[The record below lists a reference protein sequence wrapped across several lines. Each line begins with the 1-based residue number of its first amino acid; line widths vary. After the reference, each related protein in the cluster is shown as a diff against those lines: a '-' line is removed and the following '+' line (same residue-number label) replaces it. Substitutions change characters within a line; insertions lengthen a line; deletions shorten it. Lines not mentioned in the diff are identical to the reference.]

1 MNIVDIKKI
10 QKLIGSE
17 GGAAIVVDSL
27 PTENIKPNVIYAVK
41 KIDYYTSFYGLHIS
55 PLTSMSDVNTRVLD
69 DLMQKNG
76 WGTDEIT
83 EALFGGILMMGL
95 LPENLTEIS
104 NFKGYFINEYA
115 DNLFKLRTYVDEMGV
130 DFDKSFETLDD
141 LYQYLFSEEYAQAAG
156 FFTQNFTNTQA
167 KLREHNFVWSEQAL
181 PDYQLGV
188 VFTPAYEY
196 YIYNGEEWKNVD
208 DQIVVKQIN
217 SLQDTINFT
226 EEETLKLAQGA
237 KLYAL
242 PYSYGSP
249 IFINCIEI
257 GRQSIIKDGKVGI
270 WAYYKIGL
278 AFDLDGTTY
287 TEYLIDIRSNNLD
300 PNNGTIGS
308 IYCQLGTRL
317 KFWRDDISPDNW
329 KEVTDVPGY
338 KYGYFVEQWGVQA
351 KSIVE
356 VYFEIAD
363 AASGNFAPFVN
374 TNPDS
379 SISSGV
385 YGFVIYAKEKP
396 TGMMSFSY
404 DVEF

>member
-55 PLTSMSDVNTRVLD
+55 PLTSMSDVNTSVLA
-69 DLMQKNG
+69 DLMRQNG
-76 WGTDEIT
+76 WKSGEIT

-95 LPENLTEIS
+95 LPENLTKIS
-104 NFKGYFINEYA
+104 NFEGHFINEYA
-115 DNLFKLRTYVDEMGV
+115 DNLFKLRTYIADAGV
-130 DFDKSFETLDD
+130 DFDKSFEKLDD
-141 LYQYLFSEEYAQAAG
+141 LYQYLFSKEYAQSAG
-156 FFTQNFTNTQA
+156 LFTQNFTNTQT

-188 VFTPAYEY
+188 VFTPTYEY

-217 SLQDTINFT
+217 SLQGTITFT

-249 IFINCIEI
+249 IFIDCIEI
-257 GRQSIIKDGKVGI
+257 GRQSEIKDGKANI

-287 TEYLIDIRSNNLD
+287 TEYLIKIITSST
-300 PNNGTIGS
+300 GTKGS
-308 IYCQLGTRL
+308 VYCQLGTRL
-317 KFWRDDISPDNW
+317 KFWRDDISSDGW

-379 SISSGV
+379 SISSGD

>member
-27 PTENIKPNVIYAVK
+27 PTSPQPNVIYAVK

-55 PLTSMSDVNTRVLD
+55 PLTSMSDVNPSVLD

-76 WGTDEIT
+76 WKTDEIT
-83 EALFGGILMMGL
+83 QELFGFILMMGL

-104 NFKGYFINEYA
+104 NIKGYFINEYT
-115 DNLFKLRTYVDEMGV
+115 DKLFKLRTYVDETGV

-242 PYSYGSP
+242 PNSYGSP

-278 AFDLDGTTY
+278 AFDPDGTTY
-287 TEYLIDIRSNNLD
+287 TEYLINIRSNNLD
-300 PNNGTIGS
+300 PNKGTIGS

-396 TGMMSFSY
+396 TAMKSFSY

>member
-41 KIDYYTSFYGLHIS
+41 KYDYYTSFYGLHIS
-55 PLTSMSDVNTRVLD
+55 PLTSMSDVNTSVLA
-69 DLMQKNG
+69 DLMRQNG
-76 WGTDEIT
+76 WKTDEIT
-83 EALFGGILMMGL
+83 QELFGFILTMGL
-95 LPENLTEIS
+95 LPEKLTKIS
-104 NFKGYFINEYA
+104 NLEGHFINEYT
-115 DNLFKLRTYVDEMGV
+115 DKLFKLRTYIADIGL
-130 DFDKSFETLDD
+130 DFDKSFEKLDD
-141 LYQYLFSEEYAQAAG
+141 LYQYLFSEEYAQSAG
-156 FFTQNFTNTQA
+156 FFTQNFTYTQT

-188 VFTPAYEY
+188 VFTLTYEY

-257 GRQSIIKDGKVGI
+257 GRQSIIKDGKANI

-278 AFDLDGTTY
+278 AFDPDGTTY
-287 TEYLIDIRSNNLD
+287 TEYLIKIITSST
-300 PNNGTIGS
+300 GTKGS

-329 KEVTDVPGY
+329 KEVTNVPGY

-374 TNPDS
+374 TNPDI
-379 SISSGV
+379 SISSGD

-396 TGMMSFSY
+396 TGMMSFHY

>member
-27 PTENIKPNVIYAVK
+27 PTSPQPNVIYAVK

-55 PLTSMSDVNTRVLD
+55 PLTSMSDVNTSVLD

-76 WGTDEIT
+76 WKTDEIT
-83 EALFGGILMMGL
+83 QELFGFILMMGL

-104 NFKGYFINEYA
+104 NIKGYFINEYT
-115 DNLFKLRTYVDEMGV
+115 DKLFKLRTYVDETGV

-167 KLREHNFVWSEQAL
+167 KLRDHNFVWSEQAL

-226 EEETLKLAQGA
+226 EELIVL
-237 KLYAL
+237 
-242 PYSYGSP
+242 SP
-249 IFINCIEI
+249 MLL
-257 GRQSIIKDGKVGI
+257 IIH
-270 WAYYKIGL
+270 
-278 AFDLDGTTY
+278 
-287 TEYLIDIRSNNLD
+287 
-300 PNNGTIGS
+300 
-308 IYCQLGTRL
+308 
-317 KFWRDDISPDNW
+317 
-329 KEVTDVPGY
+329 
-338 KYGYFVEQWGVQA
+338 
-351 KSIVE
+351 
-356 VYFEIAD
+356 
-363 AASGNFAPFVN
+363 N
-374 TNPDS
+374 T
-379 SISSGV
+379 
-385 YGFVIYAKEKP
+385 
-396 TGMMSFSY
+396 
-404 DVEF
+404 

>member
-1 MNIVDIKKI
+1 MNNRFMKSYERMD
-10 QKLIGSE
+10 GSFSTTV
-17 GGAAIVVDSL
+17 VVDSL

-55 PLTSMSDVNTRVLD
+55 PLTSMSDVNTSVLA
-69 DLMQKNG
+69 DLMQQNG
-76 WGTDEIT
+76 WKSGEIT
-83 EALFGGILMMGL
+83 EQLFQGILIMGM
-95 LPENLTEIS
+95 LPQNLSKLGNLE
-104 NFKGYFINEYA
+104 GQFINEYN
-115 DNLFKLRTYVDEMGV
+115 DNLFKLKILTTGTITIDNPI
-130 DFDKSFETLDD
+130 DKSFEKLDD
-141 LYQYLFSEEYAQAAG
+141 LYQYLFSDEYANTIGELFVQL
-156 FFTQNFTNTQA
+156 FTSTQT

-188 VFTPAYEY
+188 VFTPTYEY

-217 SLQDTINFT
+217 SLQGTITFT

-249 IFINCIEI
+249 TFIDCIEI
-257 GRQSIIKDGKVGI
+257 GRQSEIKDGKANI

-278 AFDLDGTTY
+278 AFDPDGTTY
-287 TEYLIDIRSNNLD
+287 TEYLIKIITSST
-300 PNNGTIGS
+300 GTKGS
-308 IYCQLGTRL
+308 VYCQLGTRL
-317 KFWRDDISPDNW
+317 KFWRDDISSDGW

-379 SISSGV
+379 SISSGD